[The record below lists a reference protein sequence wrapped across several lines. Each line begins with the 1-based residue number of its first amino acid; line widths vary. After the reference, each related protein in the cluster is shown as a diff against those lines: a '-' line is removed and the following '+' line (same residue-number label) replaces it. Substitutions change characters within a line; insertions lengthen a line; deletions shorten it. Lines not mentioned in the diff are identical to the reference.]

1 MLRCNNCFNYNIY
14 RKFRKFAAENLSETQ
29 MANPLFY
36 AKILLFGE
44 YGIIEDS
51 QGLTLPYSF
60 YKGTL
65 KFSSLK
71 NEFEKKSNES
81 LRQYA
86 DFLQT
91 LTLPE
96 IYQLNLL
103 QLRTDLDNGLF
114 FDSNIPQGYGVGSSG
129 ALVAAIFEKY
139 SVQERTPESVSKDE
153 LKELKVVFGQMES
166 YFHGKSSGI
175 DPLICYMNLP
185 ILIENKNSVD
195 KVNVPASQEGKGAI
209 FLIDS
214 GVTGETG
221 PMVQIFFEKMKTEGF
236 RKTLQEEFI
245 RYNNACIDAFLKKE
259 MTPLFRNLKKLSVW
273 AYEHFKPMI
282 PEGLYNAWKK
292 GLDTNAYYLK
302 LCGSGGGGY
311 ILGFTKDYEKA
322 EQMLPGFHKE
332 VIYRF

>member
-1 MLRCNNCFNYNIY
+1 M
-14 RKFRKFAAENLSETQ
+14 T
-29 MANPLFY
+29 NPLFY

-65 KFSSLK
+65 KFSDNQSD
-71 NEFEKKSNES
+71 FEKKSNES
-81 LRQYA
+81 LQKYSDYLA
-86 DFLQT
+86 NLELSKDFKIDV
-91 LTLPE
+91 E
-96 IYQLNLL
+96 AFKNDIKK
-103 QLRTDLDNGLF
+103 GLF

-139 SVQERTPESVSKDE
+139 SFKKYNPSTISKTQ
-153 LKELKVVFGQMES
+153 LKDLKKVFGELES

-185 ILIENKNSVD
+185 ILIENRESVD
-195 KVNVPASQEGKGAI
+195 KVSIPKEEAGKGAI

-214 GVTGETG
+214 GSIGETG
-221 PMVQIFFEKMKTEGF
+221 PMVQIFFEKLKNEGF
-236 RKTLQEEFI
+236 RKTLKEEFI
-245 RYNNACIDAFLKKE
+245 KYNNACIDTFLNKE
-259 MTPLFRNLKKLSVW
+259 MTPFFKNLKNLSKW
-273 AYEHFKPMI
+273 AYVHFKPMI
-282 PEGLYNAWKK
+282 PNNLYNAWKK

-311 ILGFTKDYEKA
+311 ILGFAPDYAKA
-322 EQMLPGFHKE
+322 DKMLEGFNKE

>member
-1 MLRCNNCFNYNIY
+1 M
-14 RKFRKFAAENLSETQ
+14 T
-29 MANPLFY
+29 NPLFY

-60 YKGTL
+60 YKGSL
-65 KFSSLK
+65 KFSDLKKDFEITSNASLK
-71 NEFEKKSNES
+71 RYSKYLLNLE
-81 LRQYA
+81 
-86 DFLQT
+86 
-91 LTLPE
+91 LPE
-96 IYQLNLL
+96 GFELNVKKFVA
-103 QLRTDLDNGLF
+103 DIDKGLIF
-114 FDSNIPQGYGVGSSG
+114 ESTIPQGYGVGSSG

-139 SVQERTPESVSKDE
+139 SKEKYPAELISKDQ
-153 LKELKVVFGQMES
+153 LKSLKVVFGLLES

-185 ILIENKNSVD
+185 ILIENKENVD
-195 KVNVPASQEGKGAI
+195 KVSIPAENVGKGAI

-214 GVTGETG
+214 GSVGETG

-236 RKTLQEEFI
+236 RKTMKEEFI
-245 RYNNACIDAFLKKE
+245 RYNNACIDTFLKKE
-259 MTPLFRNLKKLSVW
+259 MNPFFKNLKQLSVW

-282 PEGLYNAWKK
+282 PESIYKIWKK
-292 GLDTNAYYLK
+292 GIDTNAYYLK

-311 ILGFTKDYEKA
+311 ILGFTKDYAKA
-322 EQMLPGFHKE
+322 EKMLKGFDKE

>member
-1 MLRCNNCFNYNIY
+1 M
-14 RKFRKFAAENLSETQ
+14 T
-29 MANPLFY
+29 NPLFY

-60 YKGTL
+60 YKGTMKL
-65 KFSSLK
+65 SDLNS
-71 NEFEKKSNES
+71 EFEKKSNVS
-81 LRQYA
+81 LQKYSEY
-86 DFLQT
+86 LKK
-91 LTLPE
+91 LELPE
-96 IYQLNLL
+96 NFKLNISAF
-103 QLRTDLDNGLF
+103 QKDIKKGLF

-129 ALVAAIFEKY
+129 ALVAAIFERY
-139 SVQERTPESVSKDE
+139 SVNKLVPENISKDD
-153 LKELKVVFGQMES
+153 LKNLKKVFGEMES

-185 ILIENKNSVD
+185 ILIENKENVD
-195 KVNVPASQEGKGAI
+195 KVSIPASHEGKGAI

-214 GVTGETG
+214 GMTGETG

-236 RKTLQEEFI
+236 RKTLKEEFI

-259 MTPLFRNLKKLSVW
+259 MNPLFKNLKNLSVW

-282 PEGLYNAWKK
+282 PQNIYNAWKK

-311 ILGFTKDYEKA
+311 ILGFTKDYKKA
-322 EQMLPGFHKE
+322 EKMLEGFHKE

>member
-1 MLRCNNCFNYNIY
+1 M
-14 RKFRKFAAENLSETQ
+14 T
-29 MANPLFY
+29 NPLFY

-60 YKGTL
+60 YKGAL
-65 KFSSLK
+65 KFSDLDS
-71 NEFEKKSNES
+71 EFEKNSNAS
-81 LRQYA
+81 LAKYCNY
-86 DFLQT
+86 LKG
-91 LTLPE
+91 LELPE
-96 IYQLNLL
+96 NFQLD
-103 QLRTDLDNGLF
+103 TEKFDEDIKAGLF

-129 ALVAAIFEKY
+129 ALVAAIFERY
-139 SVQERTPESVSKDE
+139 SVKKYLPESISKDE
-153 LKELKVVFGQMES
+153 LKELKKVFGLLES

-185 ILIENKNSVD
+185 ILIENKENVD
-195 KVNVPASQEGKGAI
+195 RVSIPQSEEGRGAI

-214 GVTGETG
+214 GMTGETG

-236 RKTLQEEFI
+236 RKTLKEEFI
-245 RYNNACIDAFLKKE
+245 RYNNACIDSFLKKE
-259 MTPLFRNLKKLSVW
+259 MTPLFKNLKNLSLW

-282 PEGLYNAWKK
+282 PESIYNAWKN

-311 ILGFTKDYEKA
+311 ILGFTRDYEKA
-322 EQMLPGFHKE
+322 EEMLSGFQKE

>member
-1 MLRCNNCFNYNIY
+1 M
-14 RKFRKFAAENLSETQ
+14 T
-29 MANPLFY
+29 NPLFY

-60 YKGTL
+60 YKGTFKFADL
-65 KFSSLK
+65 KSEFEIKSNASLK
-71 NEFEKKSNES
+71 KYS
-81 LRQYA
+81 
-86 DFLQT
+86 DFLKN
-91 LTLPE
+91 LE
-96 IYQLNLL
+96 VAEKFKLNISAF
-103 QLRTDLDNGLF
+103 QKDIAKGLF

-129 ALVAAIFEKY
+129 ALVAAVFEKY
-139 SVQERTPESVSKDE
+139 SLNKLLPEHISKDE
-153 LKELKVVFGQMES
+153 LKDLKKVFGKMES
-166 YFHGKSSGI
+166 FFHGKSSGI

-185 ILIENKNSVD
+185 ILIENKENVG
-195 KVNVPASQEGKGAI
+195 KVAIPQSEEGKGAI

-214 GVTGETG
+214 GITGETG

-236 RKTLQEEFI
+236 RKTLKEEFI

-259 MTPLFRNLKKLSVW
+259 MNPLFRNLKNLSVW

-282 PEGLYNAWKK
+282 PEGIYNVWKK

-311 ILGFTKDYEKA
+311 ILGFTKDYSKA
-322 EQMLPGFHKE
+322 EKMLEGFNKE

>member
-1 MLRCNNCFNYNIY
+1 M
-14 RKFRKFAAENLSETQ
+14 T
-29 MANPLFY
+29 NPLFY

-65 KFSSLK
+65 KFSDLD
-71 NEFEKKSNES
+71 NDFEKKSNLS
-81 LRQYA
+81 LEKYS
-86 DFLQT
+86 DYLID
-91 LTLPE
+91 LELPE
-96 IYQLNLL
+96 NFKLNIKAFKK
-103 QLRTDLDNGLF
+103 DIKKGLF

-139 SVQERTPESVSKDE
+139 SLKKLTPENIAKNE
-153 LKELKVVFGQMES
+153 LKDLKKVFGLLES

-185 ILIENKNSVD
+185 ILIENKENVD
-195 KVNVPASQEGKGAI
+195 RVSIPQSAEGKGAI

-214 GVTGETG
+214 GMTGETG

-236 RKTLQEEFI
+236 RKTMKEEFI
-245 RYNNACIDAFLKKE
+245 RYNNACIEAFLKKE
-259 MTPLFRNLKKLSVW
+259 MNPLFRNLKSLSVW

-282 PEGLYNAWKK
+282 PESIYKAWKN

-322 EQMLPGFHKE
+322 EKMLDGFHKE

>member
-1 MLRCNNCFNYNIY
+1 M
-14 RKFRKFAAENLSETQ
+14 T
-29 MANPLFY
+29 NPLFY

-65 KFSSLK
+65 KFSDNQSD
-71 NEFEKKSNES
+71 FEKNSNES
-81 LRQYA
+81 LQKYSDYLTTLELSK
-86 DFLQT
+86 DFKIDV
-91 LTLPE
+91 E
-96 IYQLNLL
+96 AFKKDIEK
-103 QLRTDLDNGLF
+103 GLF

-139 SVQERTPESVSKDE
+139 SFKKYNPSTISKTQ
-153 LKELKVVFGQMES
+153 LKDLKKVFGELES

-185 ILIENKNSVD
+185 ILIENRESVD
-195 KVNVPASQEGKGAI
+195 KVSIPKEEAGKGAI

-214 GVTGETG
+214 GSIGETG
-221 PMVQIFFEKMKTEGF
+221 PMVQIFFEKLKNEGF
-236 RKTLQEEFI
+236 RKTLKEEFI
-245 RYNNACIDAFLKKE
+245 KYNNACIDTFLNKE
-259 MTPLFRNLKKLSVW
+259 MTPFFKNLKNLSKW
-273 AYEHFKPMI
+273 AYVHFKPMI
-282 PEGLYNAWKK
+282 PNNLYNAWKK

-311 ILGFTKDYEKA
+311 ILGFAPDYAKA
-322 EQMLPGFHKE
+322 DKMLEGFNKE
-332 VIYRF
+332 LIYRF

>member
-1 MLRCNNCFNYNIY
+1 M
-14 RKFRKFAAENLSETQ
+14 T
-29 MANPLFY
+29 NPLFY

-60 YKGTL
+60 YKGAL
-65 KFSSLK
+65 KFSELENDFERESNVSLQ
-71 NEFEKKSNES
+71 N
-81 LRQYA
+81 YA
-86 DFLQT
+86 VYLKDLK
-91 LTLPE
+91 LPE
-96 IYQLNLL
+96 SYQISISKF
-103 QLRTDLDNGLF
+103 QKDIRAGLF

-129 ALVAAIFEKY
+129 ALVAAIFERY
-139 SVQERTPESVSKDE
+139 SIRTYLPEHISKDE
-153 LKELKVVFGQMES
+153 LKDLKKVFGEMES

-185 ILIENKNSVD
+185 ILIENRENVN
-195 KVNVPASQEGKGAI
+195 KVAIPASEEGKGAI

-214 GVTGETG
+214 GMTGETG

-236 RKTLQEEFI
+236 RKTMKEEFI

-259 MTPLFRNLKKLSVW
+259 MTPLFRNLKSLSVW

-282 PEGLYNAWKK
+282 PESIYKAWKN

-322 EQMLPGFHKE
+322 EKMLDGFHKE

>member
-1 MLRCNNCFNYNIY
+1 M
-14 RKFRKFAAENLSETQ
+14 T
-29 MANPLFY
+29 NPLFY

-51 QGLTLPYSF
+51 QGLTLPYSY

-65 KFSSLK
+65 KFSDLA
-71 NEFEKKSNES
+71 NDFEKKSNSS
-81 LRQYA
+81 LQKYA
-86 DFLQT
+86 DYLKNLE
-91 LTLPE
+91 LTEKFKLH
-96 IYQLNLL
+96 ISAFQN
-103 QLRTDLDNGLF
+103 DINNGLF

-139 SVQERTPESVSKDE
+139 SVNKLQPETISKDE
-153 LKELKVVFGQMES
+153 LKDLKKVFGEMES
-166 YFHGKSSGI
+166 FFHGKSSGI

-185 ILIENKNSVD
+185 ILIENKENVD
-195 KVNVPASQEGKGAI
+195 KVSIPASAEGKGAI

-214 GVTGETG
+214 GMTGETG

-236 RKTLQEEFI
+236 RKTLKEEFI

-259 MTPLFRNLKKLSVW
+259 MNPLFRNLKNLSVW

-282 PEGLYNAWKK
+282 PESIVNIWKD

-311 ILGFTKDYEKA
+311 ILGFTRDYQKA
-322 EQMLPGFHKE
+322 EKMLEGFNKE

>member
-1 MLRCNNCFNYNIY
+1 M
-14 RKFRKFAAENLSETQ
+14 T
-29 MANPLFY
+29 NPLFY

-65 KFSSLK
+65 KFSDNQSD
-71 NEFEKKSNES
+71 FEKKSNES
-81 LRQYA
+81 LQKYSDYLA
-86 DFLQT
+86 NLELSKDFKIDV
-91 LTLPE
+91 E
-96 IYQLNLL
+96 AFKKDIKK
-103 QLRTDLDNGLF
+103 GLF

-139 SVQERTPESVSKDE
+139 SFKKYIPENISKTQ
-153 LKELKVVFGQMES
+153 LKDLKKVFGELES

-185 ILIENKNSVD
+185 ILIENRESVD
-195 KVNVPASQEGKGAI
+195 KVSIPKEEAGKGAI

-214 GVTGETG
+214 GSIGETG
-221 PMVQIFFEKMKTEGF
+221 PMVQIFFEKLKNEGF
-236 RKTLQEEFI
+236 RKTLKEEFI
-245 RYNNACIDAFLKKE
+245 KYNNACIDTFLNKE
-259 MTPLFRNLKKLSVW
+259 MTPFFKNLKNLSKW
-273 AYEHFKPMI
+273 AYVHFKPMI
-282 PEGLYNAWKK
+282 PNNLYNAWKK

-311 ILGFTKDYEKA
+311 ILGFAPDYAKA
-322 EQMLPGFHKE
+322 DKMLEGFNKE

>member
-1 MLRCNNCFNYNIY
+1 M
-14 RKFRKFAAENLSETQ
+14 T
-29 MANPLFY
+29 NPLFY

-65 KFSSLK
+65 KFSDNQSD
-71 NEFEKKSNES
+71 FEKKSNES
-81 LRQYA
+81 LQKYSDYLA
-86 DFLQT
+86 NLELSKDFKIDV
-91 LTLPE
+91 E
-96 IYQLNLL
+96 AFKKDIEK
-103 QLRTDLDNGLF
+103 GLF

-139 SVQERTPESVSKDE
+139 SFKKYNPSTISKTQ
-153 LKELKVVFGQMES
+153 LKDLRKVFGELES

-185 ILIENKNSVD
+185 ILIENRESVD
-195 KVNVPASQEGKGAI
+195 KVSIPKEEAGKGAI

-214 GVTGETG
+214 GSIGETG
-221 PMVQIFFEKMKTEGF
+221 PMVQIFFEKLKNEGF
-236 RKTLQEEFI
+236 RKTLKEEFI
-245 RYNNACIDAFLKKE
+245 KYNNACIDTFLNKE
-259 MTPLFRNLKKLSVW
+259 MTPFFKNLKNLSKW
-273 AYEHFKPMI
+273 AYVHFKPMI
-282 PEGLYNAWKK
+282 PNNLYNAWKK

-311 ILGFTKDYEKA
+311 ILGFAPDYAKA
-322 EQMLPGFHKE
+322 DKMLEGFNKE

>member
-1 MLRCNNCFNYNIY
+1 
-14 RKFRKFAAENLSETQ
+14 

-44 YGIIEDS
+44 YGIIENS
-51 QGLTLPYSF
+51 HGLTVPYSF

-65 KFSSLK
+65 KFSHLS
-71 NEFEKKSNES
+71 NDFERKSNLS
-81 LRQYA
+81 LQKYSDYLA
-86 DFLQT
+86 ELS
-91 LTLPE
+91 LPKSFE
-96 IYQLNLL
+96 LNIS
-103 QLRTDLDNGLF
+103 DLKKDISNGLF

-129 ALVAAIFEKY
+129 AMVAAIFERY
-139 SVQERTPESVSKDE
+139 SKTAFTPDTISKDDLMN
-153 LKELKVVFGQMES
+153 LKKVFGEMES

-185 ILIENKNSVD
+185 ILIESKENVD
-195 KVNVPASQEGKGAI
+195 KVSIPASQEGKGAI

-214 GVTGETG
+214 GMTGETG

-236 RKTLQEEFI
+236 RKTLKEEFI

-259 MTPLFRNLKKLSVW
+259 MTPLFKNLKNLSVW
-273 AYEHFKPMI
+273 AHEHFKPMI
-282 PEGLYNAWKK
+282 PESIYKAWKN

-311 ILGFTKDYEKA
+311 ILGFTKDYKKA
-322 EQMLPGFHKE
+322 EKMLEGFHKE

>member
-1 MLRCNNCFNYNIY
+1 M
-14 RKFRKFAAENLSETQ
+14 T
-29 MANPLFY
+29 NPLFY

-65 KFSSLK
+65 KFSDL
-71 NEFEKKSNES
+71 NTDFEKKSNTS
-81 LRQYA
+81 LGKYA
-86 DFLQT
+86 DY
-91 LTLPE
+91 LTDITPPE
-96 IYQLNLL
+96 KFE
-103 QLRTDLDNGLF
+103 LDVNAFKADIAKGLF

-139 SVQERTPESVSKDE
+139 SVLDYQPESISKDE
-153 LKELKVVFGQMES
+153 LKELKQVFGLLES

-185 ILIENKNSVD
+185 ILIENRENVD
-195 KVNVPASQEGKGAI
+195 RVSIPQGEAGKGAI

-214 GVTGETG
+214 GMTGETG

-236 RKTLQEEFI
+236 RKTLKEEFI

-259 MTPLFRNLKKLSVW
+259 MTPLFRNLKNLSVW

-282 PEGLYNAWKK
+282 PESLYNAWKK

-311 ILGFTKDYEKA
+311 ILGFTRDYGKA
-322 EQMLPGFHKE
+322 EKMLAGFEKE

>member
-1 MLRCNNCFNYNIY
+1 M
-14 RKFRKFAAENLSETQ
+14 T
-29 MANPLFY
+29 NPLFY

-65 KFSSLK
+65 KFSSLDS
-71 NEFEKKSNES
+71 EFEKKSNGHLIKYSE
-81 LRQYA
+81 Y
-86 DFLQT
+86 LQN
-91 LTLPE
+91 LELPE
-96 IYQLNLL
+96 GFELNVSEF
-103 QLRTDLDNGLF
+103 QKDISKGLF

-139 SVQERTPESVSKDE
+139 SITKYIPDNISKDQ
-153 LKELKVVFGQMES
+153 LKNLKKVFGSMES
-166 YFHGKSSGI
+166 YFHGRSSGI

-185 ILIENKNSVD
+185 ILIENKESVD
-195 KVNVPASQEGKGAI
+195 KVSIPKSEAGKGAI

-214 GVTGETG
+214 GSIGETG

-236 RKTLQEEFI
+236 RKTLKEEFI
-245 RYNNACIDAFLKKE
+245 RYNNACIDSFLKKD
-259 MTPLFRNLKKLSVW
+259 MNPFFRNLKKLSHW
-273 AYEHFKPMI
+273 AYEHFRPMI
-282 PEGLYNAWKK
+282 PESIFNVWKK
-292 GLDTNAYYLK
+292 GLDSNAYYLK

-322 EQMLPGFHKE
+322 EKMLDGFHKE

>member
-1 MLRCNNCFNYNIY
+1 M
-14 RKFRKFAAENLSETQ
+14 T
-29 MANPLFY
+29 NPLFY

-65 KFSSLK
+65 KFSGLESD
-71 NEFEKKSNES
+71 FEKKSNDS
-81 LRQYA
+81 LLKYSEYLK
-86 DFLQT
+86 DLQ
-91 LTLPE
+91 LPE
-96 IYQLNLL
+96 SFQL
-103 QLRTDLDNGLF
+103 DISKFKKDIKKGLF

-129 ALVAAIFEKY
+129 ALVAAIFSKY
-139 SVQERTPESVSKDE
+139 SVENFEPEQVSKDQ
-153 LKELKVVFGQMES
+153 LKNLRTIFGQMES

-185 ILIENKNSVD
+185 ILIESRDSVD
-195 KVNVPASQEGKGAI
+195 RVSVPASHEGKGAI

-214 GVTGETG
+214 GMTGETG

-236 RKTLQEEFI
+236 RKTMKEEFI

-259 MTPLFRNLKKLSVW
+259 MTPLFRNLKSLSVW

-282 PEGLYNAWKK
+282 PESIYNAWKK

-311 ILGFTKDYEKA
+311 ILGFTKDYKKA
-322 EQMLPGFHKE
+322 EKMLEGFHKE

>member
-1 MLRCNNCFNYNIY
+1 M
-14 RKFRKFAAENLSETQ
+14 T
-29 MANPLFY
+29 NPLFY

-51 QGLTLPYSF
+51 QGLTVPYSF

-65 KFSSLK
+65 KFSDLSSEFERKSNLSLK
-71 NEFEKKSNES
+71 RYSDYLMNIELDEKFKLNI
-81 LRQYA
+81 A
-86 DFLQT
+86 DFQKD
-91 LTLPE
+91 
-96 IYQLNLL
+96 IAG
-103 QLRTDLDNGLF
+103 GLF

-139 SVQERTPESVSKDE
+139 SFIKYTPESISKSE
-153 LKELKVVFGQMES
+153 LKELKKVFGILES

-185 ILIENKNSVD
+185 ILIENKENVD
-195 KVNVPASQEGKGAI
+195 RVSIPKSEEGKGAI

-214 GVTGETG
+214 GMTGETG

-236 RKTLQEEFI
+236 RKTMKEEFI

-259 MTPLFRNLKKLSVW
+259 MNPFFRNLKNLSVW

-282 PEGLYNAWKK
+282 PESIYKAWKN

-311 ILGFTKDYEKA
+311 ILGFTKDYAKA
-322 EQMLPGFHKE
+322 AKMLEGFQKE

>member
-1 MLRCNNCFNYNIY
+1 M
-14 RKFRKFAAENLSETQ
+14 T
-29 MANPLFY
+29 NPLFY

-60 YKGTL
+60 YKGAL
-65 KFSSLK
+65 KFSQKDSDFEKESNNSLK
-71 NEFEKKSNES
+71 KYAVYLQNLKLPKGFE
-81 LRQYA
+81 
-86 DFLQT
+86 
-91 LTLPE
+91 
-96 IYQLNLL
+96 LNVGAF
-103 QLRTDLDNGLF
+103 QKDIANGLF

-139 SVQERTPESVSKDE
+139 SIKKFSPESISKHD
-153 LKELKVVFGQMES
+153 LKELKKVFGLLES

-185 ILIENKNSVD
+185 ILIENQESVD
-195 KVNVPASQEGKGAI
+195 KVSITGGAEGKGAI

-236 RKTLQEEFI
+236 RKTLKEEFI

-259 MTPLFRNLKKLSVW
+259 MNPLFRNLKKLSVW

-282 PEGLYNAWKK
+282 PESLYNAWKN

-311 ILGFTKDYEKA
+311 ILGFTKDYNKA
-322 EQMLPGFHKE
+322 EKMLDGFHKE

>member
-1 MLRCNNCFNYNIY
+1 M
-14 RKFRKFAAENLSETQ
+14 K
-29 MANPLFY
+29 NPLFY

-65 KFSSLK
+65 KFSALE
-71 NEFEKKSNES
+71 NDFEKQSNLHLS
-81 LRQYA
+81 KYA
-86 DFLQT
+86 EYLAQIDLPNDFK
-91 LTLPE
+91 
-96 IYQLNLL
+96 LNVE
-103 QLRTDLDNGLF
+103 DLKADIRNGLF

-129 ALVAAIFEKY
+129 ALVAAIFERYSIKKY
-139 SVQERTPESVSKDE
+139 NPESISKEE
-153 LKELKVVFGQMES
+153 LKELKKVFGLLES

-185 ILIENKNSVD
+185 ILIENKDNVD
-195 KVNVPASQEGKGAI
+195 RVNIPQEEAGKGAI

-214 GVTGETG
+214 GMVGETG

-236 RKTLQEEFI
+236 RKTLKEEFI
-245 RYNNACIDAFLKKE
+245 RYNNACIDAFLKKDI
-259 MTPLFRNLKKLSVW
+259 TPFFKNLKKLSVW

-282 PEGLYNAWKK
+282 PESLYKAWKK

-322 EQMLPGFHKE
+322 EELLRGFNKE